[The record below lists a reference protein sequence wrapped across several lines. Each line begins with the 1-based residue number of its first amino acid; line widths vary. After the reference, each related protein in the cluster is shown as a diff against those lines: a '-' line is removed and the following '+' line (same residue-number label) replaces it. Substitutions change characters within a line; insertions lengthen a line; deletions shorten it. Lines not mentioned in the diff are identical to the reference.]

1 MYESSDSQFFRTAA
15 GIQSGSDAFDES
27 RLVITYF
34 NNLRARYLL
43 CNFRLVLKG
52 KSGKDISKSLSF

>member
-34 NNLRARYLL
+34 NNLRTR
-43 CNFRLVLKG
+43 
-52 KSGKDISKSLSF
+52 